1 MQQWDRS
8 RDGLVTYQEFEDY
21 YKGTVLYPTHWIL
34 ADQTLADQKVAD
46 STLCSDV

>member
-21 YKGTVLYPTHWIL
+21 YKGIVINPSDHICKKV
-34 ADQTLADQKVAD
+34 ADQTLADSIIMQ
-46 STLCSDV
+46 SCLM